1 LALPTGHDSS
11 TQVISSGSDQDEKQ
25 EKSSK
30 SVNKEAE
37 WGHIAMLDKIEDFF
51 QICDSEGKGFIT
63 RTDMRRLHEELP
75 LTTEE
80 LESVFDSLDLDKNGY
95 LTLGEFSSGFSMFII
110 SFQKGEHFK
119 NDLLF
124 GTIFLAQ
131 QMKLFQGVSMFDDE
145 ERHFCMLMESL
156 GASNVFEDPSEV
168 RSLWAQLRKDEP
180 HLLSNFEEFLAR
192 VTDQIKEARQER
204 KEMKS
209 AVRRKAATHD
219 TEICRLYEE
228 MEQQIINE
236 KDRTKVQNILLNC

>member
-1 LALPTGHDSS
+1 MSETEHVRTTRA
-11 TQVISSGSDQDEKQ
+11 INSGSDQDDKQ
-25 EKSSK
+25 LQPRK
-30 SVNKEAE
+30 SVNKEAG

-124 GTIFLAQ
+124 GTIFLSSGDEQ
-131 QMKLFQGVSMFDDE
+131 LSENEDDE

-156 GASNVFEDPSEV
+156 GASNVFEDEV

-180 HLLSNFEEFLAR
+180 QLLSNFEFLAR
-192 VTDQIKEARQER
+192 VTYQIKEARQER
-204 KEMKS
+204 KEMES
-209 AVRRKAATHD
+209 YIHLAVNCNYCH
-219 TEICRLYEE
+219 
-228 MEQQIINE
+228 MNQQSSGT
-236 KDRTKVQNILLNC
+236 D

>member
-1 LALPTGHDSS
+1 MSETEHVRS
-11 TQVISSGSDQDEKQ
+11 TRAINSGSDQDDKQ
-25 EKSSK
+25 LQPRK
-30 SVNKEAE
+30 SVTKEAG

-80 LESVFDSLDLDKNGY
+80 LKSVFDSLDLDKNGY

-119 NDLLF
+119 NYLLF
-124 GTIFLAQ
+124 APEALDQSSGDEQL
-131 QMKLFQGVSMFDDE
+131 SENEDDE
-145 ERHFCMLMESL
+145 ERHVCMLMESL

-168 RSLWAQLRKDEP
+168 RSLWTQLRKDEP

-192 VTDQIKEARQER
+192 VTYQIKEARQER
-204 KEMKS
+204 KEMES
-209 AVRRKAATHD
+209 ALRR
-219 TEICRLYEE
+219 
-228 MEQQIINE
+228 
-236 KDRTKVQNILLNC
+236 